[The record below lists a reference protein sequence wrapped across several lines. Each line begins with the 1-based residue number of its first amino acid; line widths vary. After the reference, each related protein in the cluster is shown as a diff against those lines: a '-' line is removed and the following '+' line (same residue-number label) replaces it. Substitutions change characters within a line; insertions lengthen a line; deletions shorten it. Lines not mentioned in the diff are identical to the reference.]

1 MKLDMETT
9 KGQKKRSGVAA
20 AFPGGLENFSS
31 NGTDW
36 QELERIALDWWA
48 DSSEVMVP
56 VQFNTRELRYHPVTS
71 GSWTHADF

>member
-31 NGTDW
+31 SGTD
-36 QELERIALDWWA
+36 
-48 DSSEVMVP
+48 
-56 VQFNTRELRYHPVTS
+56 
-71 GSWTHADF
+71 